1 MTQSFPDMVMRD
13 PSGRKLKR
21 QPEQPARRTRRQTA
35 ETLAHVPMFADFSK
49 RHLNRLAAETDEL
62 VFEPGQIIVRE
73 GDLGEALF
81 VVLEGQGKVVRGK
94 RKVGEV
100 LPGDFFGELSAID
113 GKPRSASV
121 VAVTNMRL
129 LRLFR
134 RTLNELMEEEP
145 QLIMKLLDGIV
156 RRLAQV
162 EGRSPD
168 LLDAP
173 PRRAGPPAR
182 PRSPRP
188 GSRRRP
194 PRCRERGR
202 AIGFPRWPR

>member
-1 MTQSFPDMVMRD
+1 VSQGFPDMVMRD
-13 PSGRKLKR
+13 SGRR
-21 QPEQPARRTRRQTA
+21 TPDRRPEQSAHRTKRQTA
-35 ETLAHVPMFADFSK
+35 DALARVPMFADFSK
-49 RHLNRLAAETDEL
+49 RHLNRLAGETDEL
-62 VFEPGQIIVRE
+62 SYEPGQIIVKE

-121 VAVTNMRL
+121 VAVTPMRL

-134 RTLNELMEEEP
+134 RTLNELMQEEP

-162 EGRSPD
+162 EGRS
-168 LLDAP
+168 
-173 PRRAGPPAR
+173 
-182 PRSPRP
+182 ST
-188 GSRRRP
+188 S
-194 PRCRERGR
+194 
-202 AIGFPRWPR
+202 